1 VKEFPATVASD
12 QHKKALLASLVG
24 VSSEWFDYLLYG
36 FAAALLFG
44 KLYFPNSNVAVGL
57 MLSYV
62 TFSLPFFIRPFGG
75 ILFAHM
81 GDTIGRRKTLIIT
94 LSLIG
99 GATFLIGLL
108 PSYEKW
114 GFWAPCALILLRI
127 IQGLGLGGEWGG
139 AILVATEN
147 SSRKSLGF
155 SGSVPQMGVPI
166 GMLLASSALTIIAK
180 FTNEAQFLA
189 WGWRIPFVGSIILTS
204 IGLAIRLSIHETPV
218 FAEAKKSGQLS
229 RMPLVEVLKYQ
240 WREVIIAIGLKV
252 VETAPFYIMGTF
264 VLTYVTVAL
273 KMPRAVV
280 LNAITWATVACM
292 IMIPIMGRIANKTS
306 RKKLY
311 IGGAIALV
319 LYAFPYFWLLNTRS
333 AVGIAIAS
341 ILGMGILWTPITATL
356 GTLYS
361 EIFPARV
368 RYTGA
373 TLGYQV
379 GAALA
384 GGTAPLIATGLM
396 YAFNG
401 SFIPVAVYFVFTG
414 LVSLLAIMGVK
425 DAASADTP
433 VAVPISSLVVPS
445 EAD

>member
-1 VKEFPATVASD
+1 MRELPAPAASG

-44 KLYFPNSNVAVGL
+44 KLYFPSSNVAVGL

-81 GDTIGRRKTLIIT
+81 GDTIGRRKTLIVT

-108 PSYEKW
+108 PGYARW
-114 GFWAPCALILLRI
+114 GVWAPAALILLRI

-139 AILVATEN
+139 AVLVATEN

-166 GMLLASSALTIIAK
+166 GMLLASSALTIVAK

-189 WGWRIPFVGSIILTS
+189 WGWRIPFVGSIVLTS
-204 IGLAIRLSIHETPV
+204 VGLSIRLSIRETPV
-218 FAEAKKSGQLS
+218 FAEAKKSGGLS
-229 RMPLVEVLKYQ
+229 RMPLLEVLKYQ
-240 WREVIIAIGLKV
+240 WRDVVVAIGLKV

-264 VLTYVTVAL
+264 VLTYVTVSL
-273 KMPRAVV
+273 KMPRTVV

-292 IMIPIMGRIANKTS
+292 VMIPVMGRIANKMS
-306 RKKLY
+306 RKKIY

-319 LYAFPYFWLLNTRS
+319 LYAFPYFWLLNTRN
-333 AVGIAIAS
+333 AVAIAVAS

-361 EIFPARV
+361 DIFPARV

-379 GAALA
+379 GAAVA
-384 GGTAPLIATGLM
+384 GGTAPLIATSLM
-396 YAFNG
+396 YAFKG
-401 SFIPVAVYFVFTG
+401 SFIPVAVYFVFTC
-414 LVSLLAIMGVK
+414 LVSLLAILGVK
-425 DAASADTP
+425 DAS
-433 VAVPISSLVVPS
+433 VAEAPVPS
-445 EAD
+445 PVLSTAD